1 MKPCPAINDKDSG
14 NTNKKYKAK
23 IINGKDSIIDH
34 IF

>member
-1 MKPCPAINDKDSG
+1 MTPCPAITDKNSR
-14 NTNKKYKAK
+14 NTNKEYKAK